1 MQLMKIKILN
11 HFVACCMLNCM
22 PVANPL
28 AVSFEFFPPGDDAG
42 AAHLW
47 AAIKH
52 LAPLRPRFVS
62 VTHGADGSTRTRTQ
76 ECVRCIAD
84 ETDLTVAPHLTCI
97 ATAREDVL
105 SLAQSYWREGRRHIV
120 ALRGDSPLMAGGTA
134 GFAHAADL
142 VRALRGV
149 GDFEVSVAAFPEGHP
164 ESGSVAADIENLQ
177 RKVAAGA
184 NRAITQ
190 FFFDADLFLRY
201 RDRCVAAGIEVPIVP
216 GILPITKFAQ
226 MCRFAAKCGT
236 NVPGWLQ
243 RRFEAVDHDPVARHE
258 VAADVALDLVR
269 RLQRHGV
276 GEFHFYTL
284 NRPELTFEVC
294 CALGLPQAVPSR
306 SMAARQVATGRLTA

>member
-1 MQLMKIKILN
+1 MHLMKIKILN
-11 HFVACCMLNCM
+11 QFVGCCMLIFM
-22 PVANPL
+22 PVSNPI

-42 AAHLW
+42 TAQLW
-47 AAIKH
+47 KTINR

-62 VTHGADGSTRTRTQ
+62 VTQGADGSTRTRTQ
-76 ECVRCIAD
+76 ACVRCIAN
-84 ETDLTVAPHLTCI
+84 ETEFTVVPHLTCI

-105 SLAQSYWREGRRHIV
+105 SLAKSYWREGRRHIV
-120 ALRGDSPLMAGGTA
+120 ALRGDLPSNPGGTA
-134 GFAHAADL
+134 GFSPAADL
-142 VRALRGV
+142 VRALRGI
-149 GDFEVSVAAFPEGHP
+149 GDFDVSVAAFPEGHP
-164 ESGSVAADIENLQ
+164 ESGSIAADIENLQ

-216 GILPITKFAQ
+216 GILPIAQFAQ

-243 RRFEAVDHDPVARHE
+243 RRFEAVEQDPVARHD
-258 VAADVALDLVR
+258 VAANVALELVR
-269 RLQRHGV
+269 RLHRHGV

-284 NRPELTFEVC
+284 NRAEITFAVC
-294 CALGLPQAVPSR
+294 RALGLAAVAPAR
-306 SMAARQVATGRLTA
+306 PVAAHRQATGLLTA